1 MSESL
6 GVFIVINDVYIDI
19 PRALNNLAPLSFSVE
34 SLAASDIVKPLDA
47 KHKYNNFFDSNHFNL
62 SLKQ

>member
-6 GVFIVINDVYIDI
+6 GVFIMINDVYIDI
-19 PRALNNLAPLSFSVE
+19 PRALNNLAPLSFSVD

-47 KHKYNNFFDSNHFNL
+47 KHTASINTILAWAYNL
-62 SLKQ
+62 SL